1 MNRTRLTSTLVA
13 GVLCAVSAAAYGHGG
28 DHDGGADPA
37 LIKARQKFFGIENVD
52 EKGRVRKDKIIFSWA
67 TNTTYAVSAMG
78 RVLLLD
84 SYINRPELPTTP
96 LDTRRTPILPQDFVD
111 ARPDAI
117 FLGHGHGDHADNAAY
132 VAKWTNATI
141 YAAPETCDVM
151 QQDVIRM
158 WNDPNLHNGGAKIIP
173 NGDPVNCVGVV
184 PPNSPPGEYTGT
196 LANPTGGT
204 TRVRRINQF
213 DPEICILTFKHIHS
227 GIAPVD
233 TSFPH
238 TPLFNLGDPRYGGRV
253 IETPPPAITYPAM
266 FPVGTPFTPP
276 TIRRCGCPDRS
287 IPEPPAS
294 AAPPGSSRSSITSSC
309 AARRTTSPSRT

>member
-1 MNRTRLTSTLVA
+1 M
-13 GVLCAVSAAAYGHGG
+13 
-28 DHDGGADPA
+28 
-37 LIKARQKFFGIENVD
+37 IKARQKFFGIENVD
-52 EKGRVRKDKIIFSWA
+52 EKGRVRKDKVIFSWA
-67 TNTTYAVSAMG
+67 TNTTYIVSAMG

-158 WNDPNLHNGGAKIIP
+158 WNDPNLHNGGTKIIP
-173 NGDPVNCVGVV
+173 NGDPVKCVGVV
-184 PPNSPPGEYTGT
+184 PRNSPPGEYTGT

-204 TRVRRINQF
+204 TRSTEHPSSILDDLHPHLQAHPLGVWRRSIR
-213 DPEICILTFKHIHS
+213 PS
-227 GIAPVD
+227 R
-233 TSFPH
+233 TSRSSTSAIRATAGASSKLRRRRSPIRRCS
-238 TPLFNLGDPRYGGRV
+238 PSARPSRR
-253 IETPPPAITYPAM
+253 PPMP
-266 FPVGTPFTPP
+266 
-276 TIRRCGCPDRS
+276 RCGCPGRS
-287 IPEPPAS
+287 IPNHRLRRH
-294 AAPPGSSRSSITSSC
+294 PPGSSRFSITSSC
-309 AARRTTSPSRT
+309 AAPTTTSPSRT